1 MKHWWWLENKLAAN
15 IVKNFKILK
24 LTLTVSGE
32 QVQVLNLSEYLT
44 QTLKTL
50 LININLYLTTLSMC
64 KNLIFYGRKG
74 KTWSGLE
81 TSRRIK
87 LFSWRRMKKIRSVLT
102 SNTSNSAKLKSDA
115 PINNPNKPP
124 AFASISIKLWDSERF
139 CGMNCSS
146 VKDITTRLKV
156 ELKIEKNNS
165 LKIF

>member
-1 MKHWWWLENKLAAN
+1 
-15 IVKNFKILK
+15 
-24 LTLTVSGE
+24 
-32 QVQVLNLSEYLT
+32 
-44 QTLKTL
+44 
-50 LININLYLTTLSMC
+50 MC
-64 KNLIFYGRKG
+64 KKYQAYGRKG

-156 ELKIEKNNS
+156 ELKIEKNYS
-165 LKIF
+165 LKIFLKNNFNKNFTFHNQNHEDILMKNRIQQDCKPPEWHRCRMLMLRFALRYINL